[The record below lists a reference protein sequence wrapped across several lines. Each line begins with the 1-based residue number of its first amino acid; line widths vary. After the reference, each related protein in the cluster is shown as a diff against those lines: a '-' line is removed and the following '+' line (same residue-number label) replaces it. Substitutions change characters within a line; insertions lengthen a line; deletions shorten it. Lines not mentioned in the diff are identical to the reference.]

1 VTALPTSIS
10 KLDALSRL
18 VEIGIML
25 TSETNLNDLLDTIV
39 TEARILLQCDGGT
52 IYLNQPDGLHYSVS
66 QNTTLQ
72 ERMGDEAF
80 YDAITPHVIPVTQ
93 DSLVGYVTLRGH
105 AENVANVYD
114 IGDDK
119 PYRWSDRFDRQM
131 DYRTESLLTLP
142 LRVSSGEVLG
152 VLQLVNCHQGA
163 FPDDSLEIA
172 ESLAAT
178 ASAALASAQLNQ
190 ALHEARV
197 DTIMRMARCAEFR
210 DKETSAH
217 IQRMSHISEI
227 LARRMGLSKTYV
239 MSIKTAAPMHDVGKI
254 GIPDAVL
261 QKPGALDERE
271 WAVMKTHTLI
281 GGQLLSGSEDPIMHL
296 SAEIALNHHEKW
308 NGKGYPYGKRGE
320 EIPLSGRIVA
330 VADVFDALMSKRCY
344 KAAMP
349 MDQVLQIIRD
359 GRGEHFQPEIVD
371 VLFEDLEEIAEL
383 YVRFQD
389 DPNEEDLFKI
399 NVIR

>member
-1 VTALPTSIS
+1 MQALR
-10 KLDALSRL
+10 RL
-18 VEIGIML
+18 VDISIML
-25 TSETNLNDLLDTIV
+25 TSETNLSELLKTIV
-39 TEARILLQCDGGT
+39 TEARLLLQCDGGT
-52 IYLNQPDGLHYSVS
+52 IYLIRPDGLHYSVS
-66 QNTTLQ
+66 QSGTLQ
-72 ERMGDEAF
+72 DRMGDEAF
-80 YDAITPHVIPVTQ
+80 HKAISPHVIPVTL
-93 DSLVGYVTLRGH
+93 DSLVGFVTLRAR
-105 AENVANVYD
+105 AENVADVYSID
-114 IGDDK
+114 EEK
-119 PYRWSDRFDRQM
+119 PYRWSDSFDRQM

-142 LRVSSGEVLG
+142 LQVSSGEVLG
-152 VLQLVNCHQGA
+152 VLQLVNCQQGA
-163 FPDDSLEIA
+163 FPNDSLEIA

-178 ASAALASAQLNQ
+178 ASAALANAQLNQ
-190 ALHEARV
+190 ALRDARV

-227 LARRMGLSKTYV
+227 LARRMGLSKEHV
-239 MSIKTAAPMHDVGKI
+239 LSIKTAAPMHDVGKI

-261 QKPGALDERE
+261 QKPGPLDDRE
-271 WAVMKTHTLI
+271 WTVMKTHTLI
-281 GGQLLSGSEDPIMHL
+281 GGQLLSGSDDPIMHL

-344 KAAMP
+344 KDAMP
-349 MDQVLQIIRD
+349 MDKVLQIITE

-371 VLFEDLEEIAEL
+371 LLLDDIDEIAEL

-399 NVIR
+399 NVIS